1 MHEKRERAQK
11 NAEDKQ
17 IASKNTISRL
27 QKDFEEM
34 SLERRGN
41 DKQVE
46 ETKKQIEDIEKKV
59 RFLFFNCIKGLD
71 MSRRWLSIFGRTKVK

>member
-1 MHEKRERAQK
+1 MDKRERAQR

-17 IASKNTISRL
+17 VASKNTIARL

-34 SLERRGN
+34 SVERRDN

-46 ETKKQIEDIEKKV
+46 ETKKQIEEIERKV
-59 RFLFFNCIKGLD
+59 H
-71 MSRRWLSIFGRTKVK
+71 